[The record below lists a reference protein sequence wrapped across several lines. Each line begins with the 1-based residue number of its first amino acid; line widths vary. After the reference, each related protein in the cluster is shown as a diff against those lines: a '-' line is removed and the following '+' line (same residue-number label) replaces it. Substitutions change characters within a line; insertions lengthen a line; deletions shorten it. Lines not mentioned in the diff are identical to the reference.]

1 MESYCTFFS
10 DRVKEVLDAH
20 KSAPNLIED
29 TKKFVYAMLDP
40 TPERGDM
47 LYRYEH
53 SIRAAENAKVIARA
67 EKLPEEPLVLACL
80 LHDVGYRECADD
92 WGRHPF
98 VSADIARVYL
108 QNINYDPDMT
118 AEMVR
123 GIARHNLTDD
133 IPADMTTFQMSIRDC
148 DDIDRFDIIRTAMV
162 MGGTVFEKTN
172 VEIIESCEEAI
183 SNAKWL
189 MNLPRGTKT
198 AEILLKNN
206 LNKRIDLLNEIIT
219 QARKGF

>member
-1 MESYCTFFS
+1 MESYCTVLS
-10 DRVKEVLDAH
+10 DRVKNVLDAH
-20 KSAPNLIED
+20 MTASDIIED
-29 TKKFVYAMLDP
+29 TKKFVYDMLDP

-67 EKLPEEPLVLACL
+67 ENLPEEPLILACL
-80 LHDVGYRECADD
+80 LHDVGYRECDDD
-92 WGRHPF
+92 WRRHPF

-108 QNINYDPDMT
+108 QNINYDPDISL
-118 AEMVR
+118 EMVR

-133 IPADMTTFQMSIRDC
+133 IPEDMTTFQMSIRDC

-198 AEILLKNN
+198 AETLLKNN
-206 LNKRIDLLNEIIT
+206 LNKRIDLLNEIIA

>member
-1 MESYCTFFS
+1 
-10 DRVKEVLDAH
+10 
-20 KSAPNLIED
+20 
-29 TKKFVYAMLDP
+29 
-40 TPERGDM
+40 
-47 LYRYEH
+47 
-53 SIRAAENAKVIARA
+53 
-67 EKLPEEPLVLACL
+67 
-80 LHDVGYRECADD
+80 
-92 WGRHPF
+92 
-98 VSADIARVYL
+98 
-108 QNINYDPDMT
+108 MT

-133 IPADMTTFQMSIRDC
+133 IPEDMTTFQMSIRDC

-198 AEILLKNN
+198 AVK
-206 LNKRIDLLNEIIT
+206 
-219 QARKGF
+219 